1 MWNEL
6 IEFAWIVAPAVV
18 VHPVSKWISSMW
30 RFAWRMAL
38 VRSYLSHYDVTN
50 PAVEGAAQRIQEVQ
64 QLPKSNPFSPFA
76 TLMNLRPHILSLSCE
91 QDTQRFES
99 SIFSCVTIVLD
110 SVLTLVIFIPVLID
124 VGAKAHPPDWDW
136 PPWLVSI
143 AIQAA
148 LGGLLVS
155 VFVGRKLVVLEVEN
169 QKAEAAFRT
178 KLVMLEQ
185 SPASV
190 VGVEPFPINP
200 YEDVPCNDYTDIQ
213 VGTPTPRPVAPIFS
227 FTLQVGALW
236 KNYRRLFEQFFYF
249 NCWINTYDQFMV
261 LLPYMLIAPLM
272 FAENPEV
279 QQLPQSTPF
288 SPFPTL
294 LNLGNFP
301 NLDLLTLFPRLSL
314 SCEQD
319 RITLGSLM
327 KVTNAF
333 DKVFSAMAVVTESWP
348 AINDFRSTL
357 WRLREFEQAV
367 YTRKRFDHSLLREAS
382 ILPGEVPLAELAELP
397 ATSTTSVRIA
407 DAL

>member
-1 MWNEL
+1 
-6 IEFAWIVAPAVV
+6 
-18 VHPVSKWISSMW
+18 
-30 RFAWRMAL
+30 
-38 VRSYLSHYDVTN
+38 
-50 PAVEGAAQRIQEVQ
+50 
-64 QLPKSNPFSPFA
+64 
-76 TLMNLRPHILSLSCE
+76 
-91 QDTQRFES
+91 
-99 SIFSCVTIVLD
+99 
-110 SVLTLVIFIPVLID
+110 
-124 VGAKAHPPDWDW
+124 
-136 PPWLVSI
+136 
-143 AIQAA
+143 
-148 LGGLLVS
+148 
-155 VFVGRKLVVLEVEN
+155 
-169 QKAEAAFRT
+169 
-178 KLVMLEQ
+178 
-185 SPASV
+185 
-190 VGVEPFPINP
+190 
-200 YEDVPCNDYTDIQ
+200 
-213 VGTPTPRPVAPIFS
+213 
-227 FTLQVGALW
+227 
-236 KNYRRLFEQFFYF
+236 
-249 NCWINTYDQFMV
+249 MV